1 MKSLLG
7 EHAYV
12 NAWTNRKAA
21 AHSRAAGHDEKL
33 IPMATNIARKKT
45 EYMETAIRFCKEF
58 INIWLNGMQIYHFFK
73 TFPQRAK
80 KFGYLYGT
88 K

>member
-1 MKSLLG
+1 MKSFLG

-12 NAWTNRKAA
+12 NAWTIRKAA
-21 AHSRAAGHDEKL
+21 EHSRAAGHDENL

-45 EYMETAIRFCKEF
+45 EYMETDIRFCKEF
-58 INIWLNGMQIYHFFK
+58 INIWLNGMQMYHFFIS
-73 TFPQRAK
+73 FPQMAK
-80 KFGYLYGT
+80 KFGYIYRP